1 MNVNDFLVSL
11 GFDTKKIESQIKGVE
26 KKLEKMAASVGIKAS
41 AQKIKQV
48 KETAEKAQK
57 VELSYAEKLQA
68 TKERLAKAA
77 EKRELERQVKAST
90 LAADSHVVA
99 FQKAQKQ
106 RQRDEIAIEKAIARR
121 RMQEN
126 KRQRDIEAVQRK
138 KQIASDLNSAAR
150 VAQAVRALTNPE
162 KNPQLKAMSSYY
174 RNLEKAATSSYS
186 EKLKG
191 DTLSKRASGLA
202 DYVAREARSRGVGD
216 DITGAFKNQ
225 IINSNTI
232 VDANRYA
239 RILDN
244 ISMKIDALDSAGKKK
259 LLNIVSSGQI
269 DQLQRFNAELAQSHR
284 QMNRAKYQAFS
295 LANAQDALGSSTRN
309 LIREYASLYAAFA
322 GVMYIKEQAKAMDG
336 VAAGMTAV
344 SKDAQEV
351 AHNIAFIKEEA
362 LKNGLAIGEAAKS
375 YVKLKAAI
383 GDKVTLQET
392 EQMFQSLTK
401 AGVVFQLSQDDMT
414 GVIKA
419 VSQMFAKG
427 KIQAKFFGP
436 LRRNTYRKTSLIAG
450 NSR

>member
-48 KETAEKAQK
+48 KATAEKAQK
-57 VELSYAEKLQA
+57 IELTYAEKLKA

-90 LAADSHVVA
+90 LAADSHVLA

-106 RQRDEIAIEKAIARR
+106 RQRDEIAVEKAIARR
-121 RMQEN
+121 RMQES

-174 RNLEKAATSSYS
+174 RNLEKASTSSYS

-191 DTLSKRASGLA
+191 DALKSRASNLANYVTNRASG
-202 DYVAREARSRGVGD
+202 RGMGTPITEAFS
-216 DITGAFKNQ
+216 KQ
-225 IINSNTI
+225 IIASKTI

-244 ISMKIDALDSAGKKK
+244 ISMRVDALDSKGKKE
-259 LLNIVSSGQI
+259 LLRIVSTGQI
-269 DQLQRFNAELAQSHR
+269 DQLQRFNAELANTHR
-284 QMNRAKYQAFS
+284 QLGRAKYQAFS
-295 LANAQDALGSSTRN
+295 LANTQDALRSSTRN
-309 LIREYASLYAAFA
+309 LVREFASLYAALA

-362 LKNGLAIGEAAKS
+362 LKNGLAVGEAAKS

-383 GDKVTLQET
+383 GDKKTLQET
-392 EQMFQSLTK
+392 EQMFQALTK

-414 GVIKA
+414 GTIKA